1 MRGLTIIVG
10 GEIELEGGIIRPH
23 DPELILK
30 SYLRGDVVYQDMR
43 FREKTAQGKRCAPAG
58 IVARIGGGVGIHL
71 VVERIDVRITRDIGH
86 PQPAVAVL
94 IQDEGFGLIPIDIDR
109 EANVQCIGF
118 CRRVVSVAI
127 EPSPVQRVRAAG
139 GIGYHVMG
147 GDVELIGRS
156 LPEDIGAR
164 LFALV
169 DDHASVFP
177 DLVPPVEAVDMVLT
191 SGVVVEDSPP
201 DAIIPP

>member
-1 MRGLTIIVG
+1 MVLRQDCVGCRVDGFERPTILRCLTIIVG

-58 IVARIGGGVGIHL
+58 IVARV
-71 VVERIDVRITRDIGH
+71 
-86 PQPAVAVL
+86 
-94 IQDEGFGLIPIDIDR
+94 
-109 EANVQCIGF
+109 C
-118 CRRVVSVAI
+118 
-127 EPSPVQRVRAAG
+127 AAG

-177 DLVPPVEAVDMVLT
+177 DLVPPVEAVDMVFT